1 MAAGSV
7 RRGIRGRVAVAG
19 VGATSFGEHWDRDAG
34 DLLSEAV
41 EAALEDAGVDLE
53 EIEAAWVGNQYPTT
67 GVSGAQLS
75 DAIRLYHRPVTRV
88 ENFCASGM
96 DAFRQACYAVA
107 AGIHEV
113 VLACGVEKL
122 TDGGASGLPNAGRDD
137 PLIGVISAPGTFGL
151 VATRAFQQWGWTK
164 SDLAEIA
171 VKNHA
176 NGVHHPKAHFR
187 RAVTVEDVINAPPVA
202 SPLGRL
208 DCAAVSDGAAAL
220 VVTTPERARLLRHG
234 GSLVTVAAVQVSGF
248 TIKPHLH
255 PDADFL
261 GFEATR
267 RAATAAYAEAG
278 IADPARE
285 LDVAEVHDCF
295 TITEL
300 INYQDLGF
308 TPAGTAVDFLRS
320 GATRPGGSLVVNPSG
335 GLKSFGHPIGA
346 TGCRMLYEITKQ
358 LQGRADGIQVEGAR
372 RGLAHNLG
380 GPGAVAAVSILER
393 EQ

>member
-1 MAAGSV
+1 
-7 RRGIRGRVAVAG
+7 VAG
-19 VGATSFGEHWDRDAG
+19 VGATAFGEHWDRSAG
-34 DLLSEAV
+34 DLLGEAV
-41 EAALEDAGVDLE
+41 DAALEDAGVALE

-67 GVSGAQLS
+67 GVSGAQIS
-75 DAIRLYHRPVTRV
+75 DAIRLYHKPVTRV

-122 TDGGASGLPNAGRDD
+122 TDSGASGLPNAGRDD
-137 PLIGVISAPGTFGL
+137 PLIGVISAPGTFGM
-151 VATRAFQQWGWTK
+151 VATRAFTQWGWTK
-164 SDLAEIA
+164 ADLAEIA

-187 RAVTVEDVINAPPVA
+187 RAVTADEVLKAPMVA
-202 SPLGRL
+202 APLGRL
-208 DCAAVSDGAAAL
+208 DCAAVSDGAAAV
-220 VVTTPERARLLRHG
+220 VVTTPERALRLRHG
-234 GSLVTVAAVQVSGF
+234 HQRVIVAAVQVSGF
-248 TIKPHLH
+248 TVTPHLH

-261 GFEATR
+261 GFPATR
-267 RAATAAYAEAG
+267 HAAQAAYAEAG
-278 IADPARE
+278 ITNPAEE

-308 TPAGTAVDFLRS
+308 TPTGSAVEFLHS
-320 GATRPGGSLVVNPSG
+320 GATKPGGSLVVNPSG

-346 TGCRMLYEITKQ
+346 TGCRMLYEITRQ
-358 LQGRADGIQVEGAR
+358 LQGRADGVQVEGAR

-393 EQ
+393 AD

>member
-1 MAAGSV
+1 MS
-7 RRGIRGRVAVAG
+7 GIRGRAAVAG
-19 VGATSFGEHWDRDAG
+19 VGATKFGEHWDRDAA
-34 DLLSEAV
+34 DLLAEAV
-41 EAALEDAGVDLE
+41 EAALDDAGVELAD
-53 EIEAAWVGNQYPTT
+53 IEAAWVGNQYPTT

-75 DAIRLYHRPVTRV
+75 DAIRLYDRPVTRV

-151 VATRAFQQWGWTK
+151 VANRAFETWGWTK
-164 SDLAEIA
+164 ADLAEIA

-187 RAVTVEDVINAPPVA
+187 KAVTVAEVVNAPMVA

-208 DCAAVSDGAAAL
+208 DCAAVSDGAAAV
-220 VVTTPERARLLRHG
+220 VVTTPERARRLRHG
-234 GSLVTVAAVQVSGF
+234 GELVTVAAVQVSSF

-255 PDADFL
+255 PDVDFL
-261 GFEATR
+261 GFPATR
-267 RAATAAYAEAG
+267 NAARAAYAEAG
-278 IADPARE
+278 ITDPARE

-300 INYQDLGF
+300 VNYQDLGF
-308 TPAGTAVDFLRS
+308 TPLGTAVDFLHT
-320 GATRPGGSLVVNPSG
+320 GATMPGGSLVVNPSG

-346 TGCRMLYEITKQ
+346 TGCRMLYEITRQ
-358 LQGRADGIQVEGAR
+358 LQGRADGVQVENAR

-380 GPGAVAAVSILER
+380 GPGAIAAVSILER
-393 EQ
+393 AG

>member
-1 MAAGSV
+1 MS
-7 RRGIRGRVAVAG
+7 GIKGRAAVAG
-19 VGATSFGEHWDRDAG
+19 VGAVPFGEHWDRDASQ
-34 DLLSEAV
+34 LLSEAV
-41 EAALEDAGVDLE
+41 DSGLEDAGVELAD
-53 EIEAAWVGNQYPTT
+53 IEAAWVGNQYPTT
-67 GVSGAQLS
+67 GISGALLADS
-75 DAIRLYHRPVTRV
+75 IRLYHKPVTRV
-88 ENFCASGM
+88 ENMCASGM

-122 TDGGASGLPNAGRDD
+122 TDAGASGLPDAGRDD

-151 VATRAFQQWGWTK
+151 AATRSFAEWGWDK
-164 SDLAEIA
+164 RDLAEIA

-187 RAVTVEDVINAPPVA
+187 RAVTVDDVVKAPMVA
-202 SPLGRL
+202 APLGRL
-208 DCAAVSDGAAAL
+208 DCAAVSDGAAAV
-220 VVTTPERARLLRHG
+220 VVTTPERARRMRHG
-234 GSLVTVAAVQVSGF
+234 HELVTVAAVQISGF

-255 PDADFL
+255 PDVDYL
-261 GFEATR
+261 GFTATR
-267 RAATAAYAEAG
+267 HAAQAAYAEAG
-278 IADPARE
+278 IKDPARE

-300 INYQDLGF
+300 LNYQDLGF
-308 TPAGTAVDFLRS
+308 TPAGTAVEFLRS

-346 TGCRMLYEITKQ
+346 TGCRMLYEITRQ
-358 LQGRADGIQVEGAR
+358 LQGRADGVQVDGAR

-393 EQ
+393 AG

>member
-1 MAAGSV
+1 MS
-7 RRGIRGRVAVAG
+7 GIRGRAAVAG
-19 VGATSFGEHWDRDAG
+19 VGATAFGEHWDRDAA
-34 DLLSEAV
+34 DLLVEAV
-41 EAALEDAGVDLE
+41 DAALEDAGVELADV
-53 EIEAAWVGNQYPTT
+53 EAAWVGNQYPTT
-67 GVSGAQLS
+67 GVSGAQLG
-75 DAIRLYHRPVTRV
+75 DALHLYHRPVTRV

-151 VATRAFQQWGWTK
+151 VATRAFAEWGWTK
-164 SDLAEIA
+164 ADLAEIA

-176 NGVHHPKAHFR
+176 NGEKHPKAHFR
-187 RAVTVEDVINAPPVA
+187 RSVTIDDVLKAPMVA
-202 SPLGRL
+202 APLGRL
-208 DCAAVSDGAAAL
+208 DCAAVSDGAAAV
-220 VVTTPERARLLRHG
+220 VVTTPERARGLRHG
-234 GSLVTVAAVQVSGF
+234 NQLVQVAAVQVSGF

-255 PDADFL
+255 PDVDFL
-261 GFEATR
+261 GFPATQH
-267 RAATAAYAEAG
+267 AARAAYAEAG
-278 IADPARE
+278 ITNPAEE

-300 INYQDLGF
+300 VNYQDLGF
-308 TPAGTAVDFLRS
+308 TAPGTAVDFLRS

-346 TGCRMLYEITKQ
+346 TGCRMLYEVTRQ
-358 LQGRADGIQVEGAR
+358 LQGRADGVQVEGAR

-380 GPGAVAAVSILER
+380 GPGAVAAVSILELVP
-393 EQ
+393 

>member
-1 MAAGSV
+1 MSGMS
-7 RRGIRGRVAVAG
+7 GIRGRAAVAG
-19 VGATSFGEHWDRDAG
+19 VGATAFGEHWDHDAS

-41 EAALEDAGVDLE
+41 SAALDDAGVDLDQ
-53 EIEAAWVGNQYPTT
+53 IEAAWVGNQYPTT

-137 PLIGVISAPGTFGL
+137 PLIGVISAPGTFGM
-151 VATRAFQQWGWTK
+151 VATRAFEEWGWNK
-164 SDLAEIA
+164 SDIAEVA

-187 RAVTVEDVINAPPVA
+187 RAVTVEDVLKAPLVA
-202 SPLGRL
+202 APLGRL
-208 DCAAVSDGAAAL
+208 DCAAVSDGAAAV
-220 VVTTPERARLLRHG
+220 VVTTPDRARRLSHARE
-234 GSLVTVAAVQVSGF
+234 VVAVAAVQVSGF
-248 TIKPHLH
+248 TSKPHLH

-261 GFEATR
+261 GFPASR
-267 RAATAAYAEAG
+267 HAARAAYAEAG
-278 IADPARE
+278 IVEPAAE

-300 INYQDLGF
+300 INYQDLAF
-308 TPAGTAVDFLRS
+308 TPKGTAVDYLRS

-346 TGCRMLYEITKQ
+346 TGCRMLYEITRQ
-358 LQGRADGIQVEGAR
+358 LQGRADGVQVEGAR

-393 EQ
+393 AE